1 VQKLRGRP
9 IDLSPDFYILIDSM
23 ETASHEARLEW
34 FNATYKLLNNSL
46 HKPSGP
52 LANISRATIGF
63 IGA

>member
-1 VQKLRGRP
+1 M
-9 IDLSPDFYILIDSM
+9 SPDFYILIDSM
-23 ETASHEARLEW
+23 ETASHAARLEW
-34 FNATYKLLNNSL
+34 FNATYKLLNNSP